1 MNERPCWVD
10 TAPAWTEERRE
21 LPERVDVVVIG
32 AGYTGLSAARTVARD
47 GASVAVFDKQG
58 LGGGASA
65 RNGGQ
70 VLTGLKPRAA
80 DLVERFGR
88 QHARTLFAAS
98 LEAISVLERVIRDE
112 AIACDYER
120 VGHIEAAAKPSH
132 FEHFRAEQELLA
144 REFNHQVELVPRSLQ
159 DTELA
164 SDRYHGLLVDPRS
177 AALHPVKYLHGL
189 ARAATAAGVRLYEHV
204 PVTRVVR
211 QGVGFE
217 VRAGGRTIV
226 ARDVIACT
234 NGYTDRA
241 LPALRRRVVPVGSCV
256 IATEPLTREL
266 AAAII
271 PRRRVVFD
279 SKHFLYYFCRLSPD
293 NRLVFGGRVR
303 FASSTP
309 SSTRESAAVLQR
321 GMLEVFPQRG
331 EVRVEYVWGGNVDFT
346 RDMLPHAGLTG
357 AVHYAIGYGGRGIAL
372 ATYLG
377 VRVGECLLGKQ
388 SDTPFH
394 DLPFGPIP
402 LYNGRPW
409 FLPLAGLYCKWK
421 DSVS

>member
-10 TAPAWTEERRE
+10 SAPAWTEGHRE
-21 LPERVDVVVIG
+21 VPERVDVVVIG
-32 AGYTGLSAARTVARD
+32 AGYTGLSAARTVARG

-58 LGGGASA
+58 LGSGASA

-70 VLTGLKPRAA
+70 VLTGLTLGAG

-88 QHARTLFAAS
+88 QRARTLFAAS
-98 LEAISVLERVIRDE
+98 LEAMSALETVIRDE

-120 VGHIEAAAKPSH
+120 AGHIEAAAKASH
-132 FEHFRAEQELLA
+132 FEHFKAEQELLA
-144 REFNHQVELVPRSLQ
+144 REFKHRVDLVPHSLQ

-164 SDRYHGLLVDPRS
+164 SDRYHGLLIDPRS
-177 AALHPVKYLHGL
+177 AAIHPVKYLHGL
-189 ARAATAAGVRLYEHV
+189 ARAAMAAGARLYEHT
-204 PVTRVVR
+204 PVTRVAR

-217 VRAGGRTIV
+217 VRAGGKKIV

-241 LPALRRRVVPVGSCV
+241 LPALRRHVVPIGSYA
-256 IATEPLTREL
+256 IATEPLTRDL

-279 SKHFLYYFCRLSPD
+279 SKYFLYYFRLSPE
-293 NRLVFGGRVR
+293 NRLVFGWRAQ
-303 FASSTP
+303 FTSSMP
-309 SSTRESAAVLQR
+309 SSTRESAAILQR
-321 GMLEVFPQRG
+321 GMLQVFPQLR
-331 EVRVEYVWGGNVDFT
+331 EVRVEYIWSGNVDFT
-346 RDMLPHAGLTG
+346 RDMLPHAGLVDG
-357 AVHYAIGYGGRGIAL
+357 MHYAIGYGGHGIAL

-377 VRVGECLLGKQ
+377 MRVGECLLGKL

-394 DLPFGPIP
+394 DLRFDPIP
-402 LYNGRPW
+402 LYIGRGW
-409 FLPLAGLYCKWK
+409 FLPLAGLYYRWK
-421 DSVS
+421 DRVG